1 MRDIKP
7 KVDRKYVTLNQPWSL
22 DALPPRYLH
31 PTTKWYPPIFCLRVA
46 LSFEETV
53 TFAKRLDIPT
63 DRIGQ
68 HTHLIA
74 IHLTEACGADP
85 PVTVMRGDRGGGP
98 DDCIWLIS
106 LATNYDVSEG
116 LDVNEPLGKCR
127 EIVKRALGPPKEVG
141 WWLEYTTNHDPG
153 HWWVSDL
160 LLRLESECG
169 AYVLIMTCTVARTH
183 ARADGHLGC
192 GEDVSFL
199 RNLTLCKIHYLFGPS
214 KTTSNPRA
222 PTANYTRGS

>member
-1 MRDIKP
+1 M
-7 KVDRKYVTLNQPWSL
+7 TQTQPWSL

-31 PTTKWYPPIFCLRVA
+31 PTTKWYPPIFCLGVA

-53 TFAKRLDIPT
+53 TFAKRLDVPT
-63 DRIGQ
+63 DKIGQ

-116 LDVNEPLGKCR
+116 LDVKEPFRKYC
-127 EIVKRALGPPKEVG
+127 EIVKEAFEHSKEIG
-141 WWLEYTTNHDPG
+141 WWLEYMTNHDPG
-153 HWWVSDL
+153 HWWVSDP
-160 LLRLESECG
+160 LLRFRVW
-169 AYVLIMTCTVARTH
+169 YTH
-183 ARADGHLGC
+183 ANHDIHSGPHARQSGWTLGTWGGCIILRA
-192 GEDVSFL
+192 
-199 RNLTLCKIHYLFGPS
+199 RNEKLNII
-214 KTTSNPRA
+214 
-222 PTANYTRGS
+222 